1 MHEAIPSPVRL
12 VHVGTVHAFLHFI
25 CFRGVFVLEISLC
38 TTISKRIIIKIKK
51 NIKEMTYV
59 KSFSEIVCG
68 KTKKNFDHRPLKE
81 LIYNMQNT

>member
-1 MHEAIPSPVRL
+1 M
-12 VHVGTVHAFLHFI
+12 F
-25 CFRGVFVLEISLC
+25 SLYDDL
-38 TTISKRIIIKIKK
+38 KEDNYKNKK
-51 NIKEMTYV
+51 NIKEKTYV